1 METWLMGVAGPDM
14 CSVVIKSVSGQHVSF
29 MDPDAAISIGR
40 DLIATARRAKSGLI
54 VPQIDVQLPP
64 PNGDGHSP

>member
-1 METWLMGVAGPDM
+1 M
-14 CSVVIKSVSGQHVSF
+14 CAVIIKSVSGQHVSF
-29 MDPDAAISIGR
+29 MNVDSAISIGE

-64 PNGDGHSP
+64 PNGDGHPS